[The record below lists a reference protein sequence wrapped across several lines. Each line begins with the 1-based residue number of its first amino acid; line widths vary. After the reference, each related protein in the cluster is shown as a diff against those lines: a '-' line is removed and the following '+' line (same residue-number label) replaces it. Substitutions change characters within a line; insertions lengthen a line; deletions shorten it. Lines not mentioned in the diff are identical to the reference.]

1 VKIRYNSFFA
11 EKVAKDFFKFHLG
24 VRSNAKYIY
33 LAFALLMV
41 GTGAFLAFG
50 KDKLVIGIVVMVL
63 APVLL
68 AIRPIQVNHM
78 IKKTLLKQS
87 FIGLRYNVIFTEEK
101 IVYQTTKSSKDY
113 SWDDV
118 LLVTETQKYV
128 YYYTSPNAAI
138 VTEKELMDYNE
149 RKILKEFVLKKFKK
163 EAKYKEYKRV

>member
-1 VKIRYNSFFA
+1 MKIRYHSFFT

-41 GTGAFLAFG
+41 ATGAFLAFG
-50 KDKLVIGIVVMVL
+50 KDKLVVGIVIMVL
-63 APVLL
+63 APVVL
-68 AIRPIQVNHM
+68 AIRPIQINHT

-101 IVYQTTKSSKDY
+101 IVYQASKSSKDY

-118 LLVTETQKYV
+118 LLVTETLKYV
-128 YYYTSPNAAI
+128 YYYVSPNAAI
-138 VTEKELMDYNE
+138 VIEKELMDYGE
-149 RKILKEFVLKKFKK
+149 RKILREFVLKKFEK
-163 EAKYKEYKRV
+163 EAKFKKYKRV

>member
-1 VKIRYNSFFA
+1 MI
-11 EKVAKDFFKFHLG
+11 
-24 VRSNAKYIY
+24 
-33 LAFALLMV
+33 
-41 GTGAFLAFG
+41 
-50 KDKLVIGIVVMVL
+50 L
-63 APVLL
+63 APVIL

-101 IVYQTTKSSKDY
+101 IVYQTAKSSKDY

-138 VTEKELMDYNE
+138 VVEKELIDYNE

>member
-1 VKIRYNSFFA
+1 MKIRYHSFFT

-41 GTGAFLAFG
+41 ATGAFLAFG
-50 KDKLVIGIVVMVL
+50 KDKLVVGIVIMVL
-63 APVLL
+63 APVVL
-68 AIRPIQVNHM
+68 AIRPIQINHT

-101 IVYQTTKSSKDY
+101 IVYQTSKSSKDY

-118 LLVTETQKYV
+118 LLVTETLKYV
-128 YYYTSPNAAI
+128 YYYVSPNAAI
-138 VTEKELMDYNE
+138 VIEKELMDYGE
-149 RKILKEFVLKKFKK
+149 RKILREFVLKKFEK
-163 EAKYKEYKRV
+163 EAKFKKYKRV